1 MNTFNDLILNV
12 YLKLKINNTNL
23 THFDINQVNIFFIV
37 KI

>member
-12 YLKLKINNTNL
+12 YLKLKINNTNWI
-23 THFDINQVNIFFIV
+23 HFDINQVNILFII